1 MSEWLKETDCKSV
14 ALHATLVRIQPGPF
28 KHFFKHQFNY
38 SEKPDIFRI
47 TMYKNIKSVKTDRI
61 KTIRNLGILNK
72 FRKGAKIIK
81 IEPTK
86 LLIKNRG

>member
-28 KHFFKHQFNY
+28 KHFLKYKFFY
-38 SEKPDIFRI
+38 SYKPDIFRI
-47 TMYKNIKSVKTDRI
+47 TVYKRSKIIKIDRI
-61 KTIRNLGILNK
+61 KIIRNLGILNK
-72 FRKGAKIIK
+72 FRKGAKITK
-81 IEPTK
+81 MEPTK